1 MKTKGI
7 NDNLEFFTIEELCA
21 NTTAKERGINN
32 TPSSEVIYNLR
43 MLVIFV
49 LDPLRRKYG
58 KPIYVNSGYRSP
70 QLNKAVGGVKT
81 SQHVKGQAVDI
92 TTYSRSGNKRL
103 FDLIRES
110 GCFDE
115 LINENNFSWIHVSY
129 NFNKNRKI
137 VMEYINNKYKYL

>member
-1 MKTKGI
+1 MKTMGI

-21 NTTAKERGINN
+21 STTAKERGINN
-32 TPSSEVIYNLR
+32 TPSNEVIYNLR

-58 KPIYVNSGYRSP
+58 KPIHVNSGYRST

-103 FDLIRES
+103 FELIRES
-110 GCFDE
+110 GCFDQ
-115 LINENNFSWIHVSY
+115 LIDEQNLSWVHVS
-129 NFNKNRKI
+129 FNVNGNRKE
-137 VMEYINNKYKYL
+137 VLYL

>member
-21 NTTAKERGINN
+21 SETAKERGINN
-32 TPSSEVIYNLR
+32 TPTSEVIYNLR
-43 MLVIFV
+43 NLIMFV

-58 KPIYVNSGYRSP
+58 KPIHVNSGYRSP

-103 FDLIRES
+103 FDLIRQS

-115 LINENNFSWIHVSY
+115 LIDEQNLSWVHVS
-129 NFNKNRKI
+129 FNVNGNRKE
-137 VMEYINNKYKYL
+137 VLYL

>member
-1 MKTKGI
+1 MKTRGI

-21 NTTAKERGINN
+21 SEKAKERGINN

-58 KPIYVNSGYRSP
+58 KPIHVNSGYRSP

-81 SQHVKGQAVDI
+81 SQHLKGQAVDI

-110 GCFDE
+110 GCFDQ
-115 LINENNFSWIHVSY
+115 LIDEQNLSWVHVS
-129 NFNKNRKI
+129 FNINGNRKE
-137 VMEYINNKYKYL
+137 VLYL

>member
-21 NTTAKERGINN
+21 SETAKERGINN

-43 MLVIFV
+43 NLIMFV

-58 KPIYVNSGYRSP
+58 KPIHVNSGYRSP

-103 FDLIRES
+103 FELIRES
-110 GCFDE
+110 GCFDQ
-115 LINENNFSWIHVSY
+115 LIDEKNLSWVHVS
-129 NFNKNRKI
+129 FNVNGNRKE
-137 VMEYINNKYKYL
+137 VLYL